1 MSNQTSRESVM
12 RLAPP
17 TLRMIAP
24 MLALCAIAMAAPP
37 RQNTPAHPAYFSIAT
52 GTTGSSYFPL
62 GSIIATI
69 LSHPTGSV
77 RCDVATACGPEG
89 LVAVAVASQNA
100 LADVRDVTQ
109 GRADSAF
116 IPADI
121 ANWAYNGTEIFKTD
135 APLKTLR
142 AIARLYPEPVQLVVA
157 RGSGIKTLRDLKQHR
172 VAGDVEGSATSIEVQ
187 HILGAVRLTKR
198 SLAWI
203 DASPD
208 KAAELMRAKKLDAF
222 FLIGPA
228 PSDLV
233 GGLINDSVA
242 DLLALDA
249 KQLKSLTESSPY
261 LVPFT
266 IPAGSYT
273 NVADTPTL
281 AVGALWVVRA
291 SVPAD
296 LIYQLTGALWD
307 PSNRAILQR
316 SSGVAEN
323 MALEHALDG
332 VGIPLHPGAA
342 RFYLEKN
349 MLGLKRAAT
358 EADAPDPEPAKTR

>member
-1 MSNQTSRESVM
+1 M
-12 RLAPP
+12 RLEP
-17 TLRMIAP
+17 TPLRMIAP
-24 MLALCAIAMAAPP
+24 VLALCLTAMAAPP
-37 RQNTPAHPAYFSIAT
+37 QQNAPVRAAYFSIAT
-52 GTTGSSYFPL
+52 GTTGSSYFLL
-62 GSIIATI
+62 GSMIATI
-69 LSHPTGSV
+69 LSHPAGSV
-77 RCDVATACGPEG
+77 RCDVPTACGPVG

-100 LADVRDVTQ
+100 LADVRDVTE

-116 IPADI
+116 VPADI
-121 ANWAYNGTEIFKTD
+121 ANWAFDGTELFKAD
-135 APLKTLR
+135 APLKNLR

-157 RGSGIKTLRDLKQHR
+157 RGSGIKTLKNLKRRR
-172 VAGDVEGSATSIEVQ
+172 VAGDVEGSATSIEAQ
-187 HILGAVRLTKR
+187 RILGAARLSKR
-198 SLAWI
+198 SLTWI

-208 KAAELMRAKKLDAF
+208 KAADLMRAKKLDAF
-222 FLIGPA
+222 FFVGAA

-233 GGLINDSVA
+233 ASLIDEGVA
-242 DLLALDA
+242 SLLPIDG
-249 KQLKSLTESSPY
+249 KEVKSLTADLPY

-266 IPAGSYT
+266 IPAGSYA

-291 SVPAD
+291 SAPAD
-296 LIYQLTGALWD
+296 LVYQLTSALWD

-316 SSGVAEN
+316 SSGVADN

-349 MLGLKRAAT
+349 MLELKHAAK
-358 EADAPDPEPAKTR
+358 EADAHDPQAAKTR